1 MFERKESFSDEPA
14 IPVDHVGGA
23 LKNDIYDNDEEEKES
38 PRLRSPSLKD
48 EGVEPF
54 DFINRQK
61 VDKATQELHAVVDM
75 KEHGEQSQPIQ
86 AEIGLMMNVEN
97 EDFGNQKD
105 KEEQK
110 HAFV

>member
-1 MFERKESFSDEPA
+1 M
-14 IPVDHVGGA
+14 
-23 LKNDIYDNDEEEKES
+23 
-38 PRLRSPSLKD
+38 
-48 EGVEPF
+48 
-54 DFINRQK
+54 
-61 VDKATQELHAVVDM
+61 ATQEIHAVVDM